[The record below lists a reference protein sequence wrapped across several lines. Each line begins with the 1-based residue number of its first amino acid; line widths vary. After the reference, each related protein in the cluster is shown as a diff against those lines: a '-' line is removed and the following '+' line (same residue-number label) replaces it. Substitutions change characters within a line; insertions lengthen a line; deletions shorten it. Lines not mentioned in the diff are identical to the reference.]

1 MIFAWILLHGQ
12 LWASPKQ
19 KITLQDG
26 SVILGELT
34 NFDGQFYT
42 FSTETLGEIQLPVEK
57 VRSLNTYTEQEDPS
71 IQIQQNSAND
81 YSSSNHVYNDYN
93 SSFSVQEAQE
103 PKTPLTPAQPK
114 EPLSPSTADI
124 PYYPPNYQQSS
135 SKAPNNTT
143 PSLIYGVNNSVNS
156 QSITD
161 LQNMMMSDGEVLG
174 MIISL
179 QNDPDMSAI
188 LNNPQIMMYM
198 STGNLEELQKV
209 PELQRLMSKPEMQ
222 QLMQTMQK

>member
-1 MIFAWILLHGQ
+1 MIFAWILLLGQ

-42 FSTETLGEIQLPVEK
+42 FSTESLGEIQLPVEK
-57 VRSLNTYTEQEDPS
+57 VRSLNTYTDQDEQTS
-71 IQIQQNSAND
+71 QIRQDSANN

-93 SSFSVQEAQE
+93 SSFSVQEAKE
-103 PKTPLTPAQPK
+103 PQTPKSPTQPK
-114 EPLSPSTADI
+114 EPLAPSTADI
-124 PYYPPNYQQSS
+124 PYYPPGYQQPSS
-135 SKAPNNTT
+135 QENNVN
-143 PSLIYGVNNSVNS
+143 PSLIYGMNKSVNS

-161 LQNMMMSDGEVLG
+161 MQNMMMSDGEVLG
-174 MIISL
+174 MIIGL

-188 LNNPQIMMYM
+188 LNNPQIMLYM
-198 STGNLEELQKV
+198 STGNLEELQKI

-222 QLMQTMQK
+222 QLMQIMQR

>member
-1 MIFAWILLHGQ
+1 MIFAWILLHSQ

-57 VRSLNTYTEQEDPS
+57 VRSLNTYTEQEVLS
-71 IQIQQNSAND
+71 AQIQQNSAND
-81 YSSSNHVYNDYN
+81 NSSSNHVYNDYN
-93 SSFSVQEAQE
+93 SSFSVQEAKE
-103 PKTPLTPAQPK
+103 PQNPKSPAQPK
-114 EPLSPSTADI
+114 EPLSPSTADV
-124 PYYPPNYQQSS
+124 PYYETYQQSS
-135 SKAPNNTT
+135 SQYANNTT

-174 MIISL
+174 MIIGL
-179 QNDPDMSAI
+179 QNDPDMSSI

>member
-1 MIFAWILLHGQ
+1 MIFAWILLLGQ

-42 FSTETLGEIQLPVEK
+42 FSTESLGEIQLPVEK
-57 VRSLNTYTEQEDPS
+57 VRSLNTYTEQDEQTS
-71 IQIQQNSAND
+71 QIRQDSSNN

-93 SSFSVQEAQE
+93 SSFSVQEAKE
-103 PKTPLTPAQPK
+103 PQTPKSPTQPK
-114 EPLSPSTADI
+114 EPLAPSTADI
-124 PYYPPNYQQSS
+124 PYYPPGYQQPSS
-135 SKAPNNTT
+135 QENNVN
-143 PSLIYGVNNSVNS
+143 PSLIYGMNNSVNS

-161 LQNMMMSDGEVLG
+161 MQNMMMSDGEVLG
-174 MIISL
+174 MIIGL

-188 LNNPQIMMYM
+188 LNNPQIMLYM
-198 STGNLEELQKV
+198 STGNLEELQKI

-222 QLMQTMQK
+222 QLMQTMQR